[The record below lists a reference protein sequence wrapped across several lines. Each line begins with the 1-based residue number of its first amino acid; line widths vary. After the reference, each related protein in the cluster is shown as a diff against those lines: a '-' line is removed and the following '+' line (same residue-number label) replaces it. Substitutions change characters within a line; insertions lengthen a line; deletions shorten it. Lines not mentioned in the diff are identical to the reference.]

1 MSRKRIVVLVIVV
14 AVVVV
19 AAVWAGVFRRSER
32 LEGSGTIEARNIRV
46 GSKVGGRIEQ
56 VLVEE
61 GDRVEAG
68 QLLVTFDDQELRA
81 ALAQARANY
90 EKMQRG
96 YRPEEIAQARAAA
109 AQARADYDERARGYR
124 SEQVAAAKA
133 TLEQA
138 RADAWRSDVSW
149 DRARQLADAGVWS
162 KSQRDEAEA
171 AWKAAHAAEKN
182 AEERYMELE
191 RGYRSEQVASA
202 EARYRQADA
211 ERKLREQGFHKEDI
225 EVARAMLADAE
236 AKYRERQV
244 TAPAAATVEVLD
256 VRPGDLIAPNAPI
269 ATLLEREQLYVRVY
283 IPETKIGLVKVG
295 QKVEVRTDSLAG
307 QVFEGE
313 VEQINQRA
321 EFLPRNVQTREER
334 VHQVFGVKVRI
345 RDESGRLKAGMAA
358 DVMWRE
364 TVK

>member
-1 MSRKRIVVLVIVV
+1 MSRKRIAVLMILLA
-14 AVVVV
+14 AVVV
-19 AAVWAGVFRRSER
+19 AVWAGVFRRAER

-46 GSKVGGRIEQ
+46 GSKAGGRIEK

-61 GDRVEAG
+61 GDPVEAG
-68 QLLVTFDDQELRA
+68 QVLVTFDDRELRA
-81 ALAQARANY
+81 ALDEARANY

-109 AQARADYDERARGYR
+109 AQAKADYEERARGYR
-124 SEQVAAAKA
+124 TEQVAAAKA

-138 RADAWRSDVSW
+138 RADAWRADVSW

-191 RGYRSEQVASA
+191 RGYRSEQVTSA
-202 EARYRQADA
+202 EAKYRQADA
-211 ERKLREQGFHKEDI
+211 ERKLREQGYRKEDI
-225 EVARAMLADAE
+225 EAARAALADAE

-244 TAPAAATVEVLD
+244 TSPARASVEVLD
-256 VRPGDLIAPNAPI
+256 VRPGDLIAPNTPV
-269 ATLLEREQLYVRVY
+269 ATLLELGQLYVRVY
-283 IPETKIGLVKVG
+283 IPETKIGIVKVG
-295 QKVEVRTDSLAG
+295 QKVDVRTDSLAG

-313 VEQINQRA
+313 VEQINQKA

-345 RDESGRLKAGMAA
+345 HDESGRVKAGMAA
-358 DVMWRE
+358 DVKWKDK
-364 TVK
+364 VK